1 MHTGSLP
8 TIVYC
13 CNNLTTIY
21 YLCSTLY
28 PPLTPCIKVIS
39 TNLIAEGGYMFEPG
53 EEHDGLVLAAFPRPE
68 GALRWCLSCQS
79 AMVDQDWPEELL
91 RHELGEEQT
100 TWIRTQDGK
109 MQQRV
114 LTRGV
119 TGSRSQSRLTA
130 TGYYE
135 YAHLSCGPPLFHVVA
150 TEILSSSCLIRPE
163 AQGGL

>member
-1 MHTGSLP
+1 MDLP
-8 TIVYC
+8 
-13 CNNLTTIY
+13 
-21 YLCSTLY
+21 
-28 PPLTPCIKVIS
+28 VIS
-39 TNLIAEGGYMFEPG
+39 DSCISIFHKVGGKIRPEAAIDTHAYEHECHAQVASRELSPFGGYLVEASG
-53 EEHDGLVLAAFPRPE
+53 GLVLAAFPRPE

-109 MQQRV
+109 MQQRI

-119 TGSRSQSRLTA
+119 TGSRSLNRLTA

-135 YAHLSCGPPLFHVVA
+135 YAHLSCGPPLFHVVPPR
-150 TEILSSSCLIRPE
+150 S
-163 AQGGL
+163 